1 MEILGIETSGTTF
14 SIALHDNRT
23 LVSEIFWHSGL
34 RHSERL
40 VPTLDHL
47 MREAQVDV
55 RQIEKIVVSTGPGSF
70 TGIRVGLTCA
80 RVLAQGL
87 GIPLVGIDTLELLEA
102 GVPSCGCRIV
112 SAIDALRD
120 EVYVKE
126 GSQVAI
132 KPVDLFCR
140 NLKKRSSNV
149 LIVGNAAIAYRRRI
163 KEILGNKVVFPPDHL
178 NFPRA
183 GVLCALAEKKKG
195 QTYADVSPL
204 YVRRS
209 WAEEKKP

>member
-1 MEILGIETSGTTF
+1 MNEIYNNEVS
-14 SIALHDNRT
+14 SALMQKFQYKSAMQIPR
-23 LVSEIFWHSGL
+23 
-34 RHSERL
+34 
-40 VPTLDHL
+40 
-47 MREAQVDV
+47 
-55 RQIEKIVVSTGPGSF
+55 IEKIVVSTGPGSF
-70 TGIRVGLTCA
+70 TGIRVGLTSA
-80 RVLAQGL
+80 RMLAQGL

-102 GVPSCGCRIV
+102 GVPSCGCGIV
-112 SAIDALRD
+112 PAIDALRD

-126 GSQVAI
+126 GAQVVI

-140 NLKKRSSNV
+140 KLKKRSSNIM
-149 LIVGNAAIAYRRRI
+149 IVGNAAISYRSRI
-163 KEILGNKVVFPPDHL
+163 KKILGSKAVFPPDNL

-183 GVLCALAEKKKG
+183 GVLCAMAEKKKG